1 MPKWTGWINVDT
13 PSTGDGDRERMTDK
27 EKQEF
32 CPHGKVVEIECE
44 TIDGIGYF
52 SSGEQLV
59 CDVEQGLICKNEDNS
74 PIDCSDYRVRY
85 RCECSQLPPEVT
97 TSQPPY
103 YDCVEGWTVWLNN
116 NSPVTVNVPSANNRQ
131 DSALP
136 AFDGDVENLTELPG
150 YPTTCYK
157 VLSSECRVASTR
169 VDYRSTGQM
178 VTCDK
183 QGLRCQND
191 VNQVCQDY
199 EIRFYCVCE

>member
-1 MPKWTGWINVDT
+1 
-13 PSTGDGDRERMTDK
+13 MTDK

-32 CPHGKVVEIECE
+32 CPDGKITDIECQ
-44 TIDGIGYF
+44 TTDGISHY

-59 CDVEQGLICKNEDNS
+59 CSVDSGLICKNEDNS
-74 PIDCSDYRVRY
+74 PIDCSDYRIRY
-85 RCECSQLPPEVT
+85 KCECSEVPPGLNT
-97 TSQPPY
+97 TEPSY

-116 NSPVTVNVPSANNRQ
+116 NSPVTVDVPSAQ
-131 DSALP
+131 DQPDHAAP
-136 AFDGDVENLTELPG
+136 ASFAGDVENLTELPG
-150 YPTTCYK
+150 YPITCYK
-157 VLSSECRVASTR
+157 TLSSECRVASTG

-199 EIRFYCVCE
+199 EIRFYCICEWLGFLLYLLLFLIEALLFI